1 MWFNS
6 KLLQYYFLYQPGKV
20 TFVVQGWKI
29 SLQTHVNVNTR
40 NKKNTQ
46 SGLVIAASEPS
57 NGYHLSN
64 ENHKMLSISQLA
76 KASYKKY

>member
-6 KLLQYYFLYQPGKV
+6 KLLQYYFLYQPGKG

-40 NKKNTQ
+40 NKKNT
-46 SGLVIAASEPS
+46 
-57 NGYHLSN
+57 
-64 ENHKMLSISQLA
+64 
-76 KASYKKY
+76 